1 MAYYKIKKPPERT
14 YPYKGLLRG
23 DIGEYKAMYVQS
35 QYFIHSL
42 QNKQNVVQLRLPVI
56 Y

>member
-1 MAYYKIKKPPERT
+1 MKKPPEWT

-23 DIGEYKAMYVQS
+23 DIKKYKAHHVQS
-35 QYFIHSL
+35 QYLSTVCNINRIL
-42 QNKQNVVQLRLPVI
+42 PNKVVGNLLEFK